1 MREILFRGK
10 QADNSEWIV
19 GSLFQDDD
27 GKTYIV
33 GYEYRGGIDGMID
46 AELTSWA
53 VIPETVGQYTGL
65 TDKNGTKIFEGDI
78 VKCTDTNVDCAFT
91 AVVLFGNPNG
101 EYNWGF
107 QLMRISGANANM
119 DILLWVDMEET
130 GAFIEVIGNIY
141 DNPEMIGGET
151 NERRRNLEQM

>member
-19 GSLFQDDD
+19 GSLLQDDD

-33 GYEYRGGIDGMID
+33 GYEHRGGIDGMID

-65 TDKNGTKIFEGDI
+65 LDKNGTKIFEGDI
-78 VKCTDTNVDCAFT
+78 VKGIAYSVTKIGVIVWIDEISSFGVRYAQNLT
-91 AVVLFGNPNG
+91 AWEIHLF
-101 EYNWGF
+101 
-107 QLMRISGANANM
+107 
-119 DILLWVDMEET
+119 
-130 GAFIEVIGNIY
+130 
-141 DNPEMIGGET
+141 
-151 NERRRNLEQM
+151 